1 MRCLVLIFSFCSVCL
16 ALSAD
21 ELLQPLAVS
30 DGVSDTQVNT
40 FKSTQQVL
48 SLEKAFE
55 VEAIGILAL
64 EYELETPNEL
74 EILKREH
81 ALLKIRLAALERRVA
96 AVEAQLLD

>member
-1 MRCLVLIFSFCSVCL
+1 M
-16 ALSAD
+16 
-21 ELLQPLAVS
+21 
-30 DGVSDTQVNT
+30 
-40 FKSTQQVL
+40 
-48 SLEKAFE
+48 EKAFE

-96 AVEAQLLD
+96 AVEAQLLE